1 MASSIRE
8 LSAEELAAVGG
19 GDTWT
24 CTVTTNAQGKAT
36 HVVCV
41 NNQTG
46 QRTDTTYYNGYQP
59 K

>member
-8 LSAEELAAVGG
+8 LSANEMTAVGG
-19 GDTWT
+19 GDTYT

-36 HVVCV
+36 RVDCV

-46 QRTDTTYYNGYQP
+46 QKSSTVYYNGYQP
-59 K
+59 H